1 MTPELFAKTIASI
14 EQNYGLRLDARS
26 VWLRMDDW
34 KRLGRDQMGQKCGRG
49 WQGLRGACRRVPK
62 GGDKDAAIKASKVA
76 LADKIRK
83 NKGLRDR
90 NAPNP
95 VIEKEPEIVKKSRSE
110 VLQAS
115 LEKKKQRLADKFD
128 QHFGDVKSANG
139 QPLNDKRNGQSTMN
153 RWEKQN
159 SGIRNQIE
167 EIKKTERAIETEDW
181 KERGVQEANKDM
193 PTSISK
199 MVESG
204 GLTQW
209 RKYPNR
215 FFVPGV
221 DAARIVWDPKKQQ
234 ITHSHTGEITDKDQW
249 KKFANTYN
257 QLRADLKAE
266 PKKPK
271 ADPPP
276 KTAAKEVK
284 PDRTEWSSIGDVKGL
299 RIGTSQHMAIPVS
312 GRKNSRLWT
321 IVNAS
326 DPKSAIYSKNNGYHY
341 DLTGAKEYLTQKAT
355 DEEKARN

>member
-1 MTPELFAKTIASI
+1 MMTPQLFAKTIASI

-26 VWLRMDDW
+26 VWEHMDDW

-49 WQGLRGACRRVPK
+49 WQGLRGACKRVPK

-76 LADKIRK
+76 LADRIRK

-90 NAPNP
+90 NAPKP
-95 VIEKEPEIVKKSRSE
+95 VVEKEPEIVKKSRSE

-115 LEKKKQRLADKFD
+115 LEKKKQKFSDKFD
-128 QHFGDVKSANG
+128 QHLADIRQTNG

-159 SGIRNQIE
+159 SGLRTQDE
-167 EIKKTERAIETEDW
+167 VIKKTERAIDRENGIVS
-181 KERGVQEANKDM
+181 GVQEANKDM
-193 PTSISK
+193 PTSIAK
-199 MVESG
+199 HIEAG
-204 GLTQW
+204 TLTQW

-221 DAARIVWDPKKQQ
+221 DKARIVWDPKKQE
-234 ITHSHTGEITDKDQW
+234 ITHSHTGEVTDKDQW

-271 ADPPP
+271 EDPKPENAIEASEP
-276 KTAAKEVK
+276 K
-284 PDRTEWSSIGDVKGL
+284 WSSHGNSEGL
-299 RIGTSQHMAIPVS
+299 RIGDYQHMAIPLS
-312 GRKNSRLWT
+312 GDKNSKYWKVVHLNDP
-321 IVNAS
+321 NALTFTL
-326 DPKSAIYSKNNGYHY
+326 KKKAVRGNLIQRAI
-341 DLTGAKEYLTQKAT
+341 
-355 DEEKARN
+355 DEEEVKARWKNGE